1 MRCLLLFAPVCS
13 ADGALVEGW
22 SLRQVRCEGTTLR
35 AGSLLG
41 LNRAEVV
48 ASPMAPVV
56 DKVTVAERLLEV
68 LTSLGLEAAS
78 TILLA
83 LAGARA

>member
-1 MRCLLLFAPVCS
+1 
-13 ADGALVEGW
+13 
-22 SLRQVRCEGTTLR
+22 
-35 AGSLLG
+35 
-41 LNRAEVV
+41 
-48 ASPMAPVV
+48 MAAVV

-68 LTSLGLEAAS
+68 LTSLRLEAAS